1 MDRRTARSSNTDLN
15 SERSSLQLS
24 PLQLPVKSNCNIVQ
38 FLAMAIREASVM
50 AVYEIFNLFNPVR
63 FSEIEMILASVIFG
77 QSYRN
82 NDCSPVQ
89 WVDIDKI
96 LACVI

>member
-1 MDRRTARSSNTDLN
+1 
-15 SERSSLQLS
+15 
-24 PLQLPVKSNCNIVQ
+24 
-38 FLAMAIREASVM
+38 
-50 AVYEIFNLFNPVR
+50 VR

-89 WVDIDKI
+89 WVDIDMI
-96 LACVI
+96 LASVILRQHLRFNVLSPVQ